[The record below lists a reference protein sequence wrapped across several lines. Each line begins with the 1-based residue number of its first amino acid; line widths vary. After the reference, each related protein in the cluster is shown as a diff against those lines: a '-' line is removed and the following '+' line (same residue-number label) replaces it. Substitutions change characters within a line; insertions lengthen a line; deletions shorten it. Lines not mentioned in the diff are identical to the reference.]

1 MKSFRHPR
9 RTVASVAA
17 VLALGVTGL
26 TACGSSGSS
35 AAKAAEPG
43 DAVTT
48 VAGDHDMS
56 TMSGELTVGNPEVTA
71 LNGTM
76 RTLWHQ
82 HMEWTFITV
91 NAFFNQPDAVDAFMA
106 RLLQNQRD
114 IGDAIEV
121 YYGKEAG
128 DQTAKLLTEHIEGAV
143 PVLQAA
149 KDGDDAA
156 LKKATD
162 AWYANAKE
170 VGDTL
175 AETNPAW
182 LAADTADMLKMHI
195 DQTIEYSVDLLN
207 QDFEAAVKAYGEA
220 EAHMAA
226 DMADTMTNGIVE
238 QFPEKFEN

>member
-1 MKSFRHPR
+1 MTSTHRPR
-9 RTVASVAA
+9 RAIASAAA
-17 VLALGVTGL
+17 VLALSIAGL
-26 TACGSSGSS
+26 TACGSSGTS
-35 AAKAAEPG
+35 AAKAAEP
-43 DAVTT
+43 DDTATT

-56 TMSGELTVGNPEVTA
+56 AMSDDVTVGNAKVID

-91 NAFFNQPDAVDAFMA
+91 DAFFNQPDAVDAFMT

-121 YYGKEAG
+121 YYGKDAG

-149 KDGDDAA
+149 KDGDEAA
-156 LKKATD
+156 LKEATD
-162 AWYANAKE
+162 AWYANAAE
-170 VGDTL
+170 VGDAL
-175 AETNPAW
+175 ADTNPEW
-182 LAADTADMLKMHI
+182 LAADTRAMLEMHI
-195 DQTIEYSVDLLN
+195 DQTIEYSVDLLE
-207 QDFEAAVKAYGEA
+207 QDYEAAVKAYGEA

-226 DMADTMTNGIVE
+226 DMADTMTNGIVK
-238 QFPEKFEN
+238 QFPEKFED